1 MPLARRSWRAGGRRI
16 RGGDVKD
23 TPASTNEGE
32 SFLLDQRRRLSRSL
46 LWKLQREYFERQGI
60 EAWRQ
65 GTIPQYITTNPFTAN
80 AYAQVVFGF
89 LRDCHTAAS
98 ITDNGGGTLLDFSQ
112 PVYIVELGAGSGRLA
127 YHFLKAFTD
136 ILSRSALNAVPV
148 CYVMTD
154 FAQST
159 VDYWREHS
167 SLHPFVE
174 AGQLDFALF
183 DAEQPGDLIL
193 LQSGNTLS
201 PGTVK
206 NPLVVIANYFFDSIP
221 QDSFTI
227 DSNHLYENL
236 VTLSSPQFEP
246 DLNNPELLGC
256 IEISYALNPVT
267 SDYYDEPDLN
277 RILHSYQ
284 ERLTDTTILFPTT
297 ALRCIR
303 YLIEFSSERL
313 LLLSGDK
320 GYVREN
326 SLLNLEA
333 PWMNIHGSLSMLV
346 NYHILAQYVLNR
358 GGQVLQTS
366 HQHTKL
372 NVSAFLL
379 GKHPSDYVETCQA
392 FHEAIGKGGPDDFFA
407 LKKGI
412 ENHYGDLT
420 LEQLLAWLRLS
431 GWDADILLDS
441 IPALLDKAKSAS
453 DSLKQ
458 ELCCAIRQVWEMYY
472 PINEKR
478 DLAFH
483 LGTLLQVM
491 AFYTEALDYYRHSL
505 RFYGSNLSTF
515 YNMGSCH
522 YNLGQLEAALG
533 CINQALEMDPAFE
546 DARVIRIKIQ
556 SEIGDQARA
565 NYH

>member
-1 MPLARRSWRAGGRRI
+1 M
-16 RGGDVKD
+16 KE
-23 TPASTNEGE
+23 TPTSASKGE
-32 SFLLDQRRRLSRSL
+32 SFLLDRRRRLSRSL
-46 LWKLQREYFERQGI
+46 LWKLQRKYFERQGI
-60 EAWRQ
+60 EVWRQ
-65 GTIPQYITTNPFTAN
+65 GAVPQYITSNPFTAN
-80 AYAQVVFGF
+80 AYARVVFGF

-98 ITDNGGGTLLDFSQ
+98 TDDNREFPPLDFSQ
-112 PVYIVELGAGSGRLA
+112 PVYVVELGAGSGRLA
-127 YHFLKAFTD
+127 CHFLKVFTG

-154 FAQST
+154 FAPWT
-159 VDYWREHS
+159 VDYWREHP

-183 DAEQPGDLIL
+183 DAEQPGDLSL

-201 PGTVK
+201 SETVK

-227 DSNHLYENL
+227 DSGQLYENL

-246 DLNNPELLGC
+246 NPNDPELLGR

-277 RILHSYQ
+277 RILRSYQ
-284 ERLTDTTILFPTT
+284 ERLTDTTILFPIT

-303 YLIEFSSERL
+303 YFIELPGERL

-320 GYVREN
+320 GHVREN

-333 PWMNIHGSLSMLV
+333 PWMNIHGSVSMLV
-346 NYHILAQYVLNR
+346 NYHALAQYVLNR
-358 GGQVLQTS
+358 GDQVLQTS

-392 FHEAIGKGGPDDFFA
+392 FHEAIGRGGPDDFFV

-441 IPALLDKAKSAS
+441 VPALLDKAKSAP

-458 ELCCAIRQVWEMYY
+458 ELYCAIQQVWEMYY
-472 PINEKR
+472 PIGEKR

-491 AFYTEALDYYRHSL
+491 AFYTQALDYYDHSL
-505 RFYGSNLSTF
+505 RSYGPNLSTF

-533 CINQALEMDPAFE
+533 CINQALEVDPAFE
-546 DARVIRIKIQ
+546 DARMMRVKIQ
-556 SEIGDQARA
+556 SEIGI
-565 NYH
+565 